1 MVKKIGWFLV
11 LGLALVS
18 CSRLK
23 PLHKNKFVISGTF
36 LEVTSPHSEAAAI
49 CHEEFKRLDKIL
61 NAYDPESEISRLN
74 RSYNAPVKVSKDLIE
89 ILELSKTVHQLSQ
102 GAFDVSYGALYNFWK
117 EIIARGGIENRRER
131 SRPFPTQEEIDD
143 IKELGGMNY
152 IVIDSEKGTV
162 TIKKE
167 GLKIDLG
174 AIAKGFMV
182 DKAVLKLK
190 EKGISSVLINFGGD
204 LYCLGMNRGKFW
216 KIGIKD
222 PQNIQAVIESQ
233 ILVDEAIATSGNY
246 EQFLDYKGRRLSH
259 LIDPRSG
266 YPVESK
272 VISISV
278 ITKNCTSAD
287 SLATAF
293 LVLGLEGTRDFLN
306 KNPSTMRIFVVT
318 GDEKGKQVY
327 FFN

>member
-1 MVKKIGWFLV
+1 M
-11 LGLALVS
+11 
-18 CSRLK
+18 
-23 PLHKNKFVISGTF
+23 
-36 LEVTSPHSEAAAI
+36 
-49 CHEEFKRLDKIL
+49 
-61 NAYDPESEISRLN
+61 
-74 RSYNAPVKVSKDLIE
+74 
-89 ILELSKTVHQLSQ
+89 
-102 GAFDVSYGALYNFWK
+102 
-117 EIIARGGIENRRER
+117 
-131 SRPFPTQEEIDD
+131 
-143 IKELGGMNY
+143 
-152 IVIDSEKGTV
+152 
-162 TIKKE
+162 
-167 GLKIDLG
+167 
-174 AIAKGFMV
+174 
-182 DKAVLKLK
+182 
-190 EKGISSVLINFGGD
+190 
-204 LYCLGMNRGKFW
+204 
-216 KIGIKD
+216 
-222 PQNIQAVIESQ
+222 IESQ